1 MIALHTNPTRK
12 RGHELT
18 HKPPGNPARNRGHEL
33 NREPARIP
41 TPRQPQSQPPAPRP
55 SVLLLAACALGLL
68 LNLTPAA
75 AQDLRVEADAGK
87 LITQAADQAIENGLA
102 YLNASQHDDGS
113 FASGGYRGNV
123 AICGLAGLAFMAGG
137 STPGRGPYGENVDQC
152 VQYVLANTQE
162 SGFITAPGSASH
174 GPMYGHGF
182 ATLFLAECYGMSASD
197 ELREKLARAV
207 DLIVNTQNDEG
218 GWRYQPR
225 RLDADISVTICQ
237 VMALRAA
244 RNAGIEVPRE
254 TIDKC
259 IDYVRRSQNP
269 DGGFMYMVSGGE
281 SGFARSAAG
290 VVALHSAGVYE
301 GPELGKGID
310 YLMKFLP
317 GEGRPS
323 AGESYYF
330 YAHYYAVQAMWRQG
344 GEAWQKWYPAIR
356 DEMVGRQR
364 TDGSW
369 MSPIS
374 PEYATAM
381 CCIVLQVPNN
391 YLPILQR

>member
-1 MIALHTNPTRK
+1 MITSRIRIASSFLLSAAFAFVLTGS
-12 RGHELT
+12 RG
-18 HKPPGNPARNRGHEL
+18 
-33 NREPARIP
+33 
-41 TPRQPQSQPPAPRP
+41 
-55 SVLLLAACALGLL
+55 LG
-68 LNLTPAA
+68 
-75 AQDLRVEADAGK
+75 QDLRVEADAGK
-87 LITQAADQAIENGLA
+87 LITSAADRAIDNGLA
-102 YLNASQHDDGS
+102 YLAASQHEDGS

-137 STPGRGPYGENVDQC
+137 NTPDRGPWGENVTQC
-152 VQYVLANTQE
+152 VQYILAHTEE
-162 SGFITAPGSASH
+162 SGFISAAGSVSH

-182 ATLFLAECYGMSASD
+182 ATLFLAECYGMSSSG
-197 ELREKLARAV
+197 EIREKLARAIA
-207 DLIVNTQNDEG
+207 LIINTQNDEG

-244 RNAGIEVPRE
+244 RNAGIEVPNE

-301 GPELGKGID
+301 GSELGKGIE

-317 GEGRPS
+317 GEGRS
-323 AGESYYF
+323 DMGGSYY
-330 YAHYYAVQAMWRQG
+330 YYGHYYAVQAMWRQG
-344 GEAWQKWYPAIR
+344 GEPWQKWYPAIR
-356 DEMVGRQR
+356 DELISRQR

-369 MSPIS
+369 VSPIS

-381 CCIVLQVPNN
+381 SCIILQVPNN

>member
-1 MIALHTNPTRK
+1 MICSRFRIADSFL
-12 RGHELT
+12 LCAVFAVL
-18 HKPPGNPARNRGHEL
+18 PGRC
-33 NREPARIP
+33 
-41 TPRQPQSQPPAPRP
+41 
-55 SVLLLAACALGLL
+55 SVLG
-68 LNLTPAA
+68 
-75 AQDLRVEADAGK
+75 QDLRVETDAGR
-87 LITQAADQAIENGLA
+87 LITAAADQAIENGLA
-102 YLNASQHDDGS
+102 YLAASQHEDGS

-137 STPGRGPYGENVDQC
+137 NTPGRGPYGENVTQC
-152 VQYVLANTQE
+152 VQYILAHTE
-162 SGFITAPGSASH
+162 DSGFISAAGSVSH

-197 ELREKLARAV
+197 EIREKLARAV
-207 DLIVNTQNDEG
+207 GLIINTQNDEG

-244 RNAGIEVPRE
+244 RNAGIEVPNE

-301 GPELGKGID
+301 GSELGKGIE

-317 GEGRPS
+317 GEGRPDS
-323 AGESYYF
+323 GGSYY
-330 YAHYYAVQAMWRQG
+330 YYGHYYAVQAMWRQG
-344 GEAWQKWYPAIR
+344 GEPWQKWFPAIR
-356 DEMVGRQR
+356 DELIARQR

-369 MSPIS
+369 VSPIS

-381 CCIVLQVPNN
+381 SCIILQVPNN

>member
-1 MIALHTNPTRK
+1 MSSDATALRSHPHVLKNRAGTSQHRVFVGISFLGIGSSPHFQRV
-12 RGHELT
+12 
-18 HKPPGNPARNRGHEL
+18 ARD
-33 NREPARIP
+33 
-41 TPRQPQSQPPAPRP
+41 
-55 SVLLLAACALGLL
+55 AATVAFALFLGL
-68 LNLTPAA
+68 ASA
-75 AQDLRVEADAGK
+75 SGQDLRVEADAGK
-87 LITQAADQAIENGLA
+87 LITPASNEAIENGLTFLA
-102 YLNASQHDDGS
+102 AAQHDDGS
-113 FASGGYRGNV
+113 YASGGYRGNV

-137 STPGRGPYGENVDQC
+137 STPQRGPHGENVTQC
-152 VQYVLANTQE
+152 VEYILAHAQE
-162 SGFITAPGSASH
+162 SGFISAPGSVSH

-197 ELREKLARAV
+197 EIREKLDRAV
-207 DLIVNTQNDEG
+207 DLVVNTQNDEG

-225 RLDADISVTICQ
+225 RADADLSVTICQ

-254 TIDKC
+254 TIDQC

-301 GPELGKGID
+301 GDELGKGIE

-317 GEGRPS
+317 GEGS
-323 AGESYYF
+323 SGGGGSYYF
-330 YAHYYAVQAMWRQG
+330 YGHYYAVQAMWRQG
-344 GEAWQKWYPAIR
+344 GEPWQKWYPAIR
-356 DEMVGRQR
+356 DELVRRQR

-381 CCIVLQVPNN
+381 SCIILQVPNN

>member
-1 MIALHTNPTRK
+1 MIGSH
-12 RGHELT
+12 
-18 HKPPGNPARNRGHEL
+18 ARR
-33 NREPARIP
+33 
-41 TPRQPQSQPPAPRP
+41 TS
-55 SVLLLAACALGLL
+55 SLLLGATFTFLL
-68 LNLTPAA
+68 SSPIARG
-75 AQDLRVEADAGK
+75 QDLRVEADAGK
-87 LITQAADQAIENGLA
+87 LMTTATDRAIENGLA
-102 YLNASQHDDGS
+102 YLAASQHEDGS

-137 STPGRGPYGENVDQC
+137 NTPGRGPYGENVSRC
-152 VQYVLANTQE
+152 VQYVMAHSEE
-162 SGFITAPGSASH
+162 SGFISASGSVSH

-182 ATLFLAECYGMSASD
+182 ATLFLAECYGMSSSD
-197 ELREKLARAV
+197 ELREKLARAI
-207 DLIVNTQNDEG
+207 DLIVNTQNTEG

-244 RNAGIEVPRE
+244 RNAGIEVPNE
-254 TIDKC
+254 TIDNC
-259 IDYVRRSQNP
+259 IEYVRRSQNP

-301 GPELGKGID
+301 GSELGKGID

-317 GEGRPS
+317 GEGQS
-323 AGESYYF
+323 GTGGSYY
-330 YAHYYAVQAMWRQG
+330 YYGHYYAVQAMWRQG
-344 GEAWQKWYPAIR
+344 GEPWQKWYPAIR
-356 DEMVGRQR
+356 DELIGRQR
-364 TDGSW
+364 SDGSW

-381 CCIVLQVPNN
+381 SCIILQVPNN
-391 YLPILQR
+391 FLPILQR

>member
-1 MIALHTNPTRK
+1 MTCSHYPLA
-12 RGHELT
+12 
-18 HKPPGNPARNRGHEL
+18 
-33 NREPARIP
+33 
-41 TPRQPQSQPPAPRP
+41 S
-55 SVLLLAACALGLL
+55 SFLLSATFAFFLGAV
-68 LNLTPAA
+68 PVSG
-75 AQDLRVEADAGK
+75 QDLRVEADAGK
-87 LITQAADQAIENGLA
+87 LITPATDTAIENGLT
-102 YLNASQHDDGS
+102 YLAASQHEDGS

-137 STPGRGPYGENVDQC
+137 STPGRGPYGENVTQC
-152 VQYVLANTQE
+152 VQYLLAHTQE
-162 SGFITAPGSASH
+162 SGFISAPGSVSH

-182 ATLFLAECYGMSASD
+182 AALFLAECYGMSASD
-197 ELREKLARAV
+197 EIREKLGRAI
-207 DLIVNTQNDEG
+207 DLIVNTQNTEG

-244 RNAGIEVPRE
+244 RNAGIEVPNE
-254 TIDKC
+254 TIDNC

-301 GPELGKGID
+301 GTELGKGIE

-317 GEGRPS
+317 GQGRS
-323 AGESYYF
+323 GAGGSYYF
-330 YAHYYAVQAMWRQG
+330 YGHYYAVQAMWRQG
-344 GEAWQKWYPAIR
+344 GEPWQKWYPAIR
-356 DEMVGRQR
+356 DELIGRQR

-381 CCIVLQVPNN
+381 SCIILQVPNN
-391 YLPILQR
+391 FLPILQR

>member
-1 MIALHTNPTRK
+1 MRTRRTYPRNSVEISGSRKTAVLATVLGIALVLTTN
-12 RGHELT
+12 L
-18 HKPPGNPARNRGHEL
+18 
-33 NREPARIP
+33 
-41 TPRQPQSQPPAPRP
+41 APIF
-55 SVLLLAACALGLL
+55 G
-68 LNLTPAA
+68 
-75 AQDLRVEADAGK
+75 QDLRVEADAGK
-87 LITQAADQAIENGLA
+87 LITAATDQAIDRGLT
-102 YLNASQHDDGS
+102 YLAAAQHDDGS
-113 FASGGYRGNV
+113 YASGGYRGNV

-137 STPGRGPYGENVDQC
+137 STPNRGPYGENVTRC
-152 VQYVLANTQE
+152 VQYILAHTQE
-162 SGFITAPGSASH
+162 SGFITAPGAESH

-182 ATLFLAECYGMSASD
+182 ATLFLAECYGMSPSD
-197 ELREKLARAV
+197 EVREKLSRAI
-207 DLIVNTQNDEG
+207 DLIVNTQNDQG
-218 GWRYQPR
+218 GWRYQPL

-254 TIDKC
+254 TIDRC

-301 GPELGKGID
+301 GDELGKGID
-310 YLMKFLP
+310 YLLRFIP
-317 GEGRPS
+317 GEGRADA
-323 AGESYYF
+323 AGSYYF
-330 YAHYYAVQAMWRQG
+330 YGHYYAVQAMWRQG
-344 GEAWQKWYPAIR
+344 GDAWQKWYPAIR
-356 DEMVGRQR
+356 DELVSRQR
-364 TDGSW
+364 TDGAW

-381 CCIVLQVPNN
+381 SCIILQVPNN